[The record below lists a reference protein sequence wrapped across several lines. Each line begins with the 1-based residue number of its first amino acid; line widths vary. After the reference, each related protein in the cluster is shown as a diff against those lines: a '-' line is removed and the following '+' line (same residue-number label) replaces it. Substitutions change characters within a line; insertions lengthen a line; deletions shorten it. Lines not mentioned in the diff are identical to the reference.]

1 MAPPAQNSKSVCVVI
16 VNYNGGAMLTECV
29 RSVLNSTVM
38 VEVYVSDNGSTDNS
52 IAYLRAWLGTH
63 PLLRIVENGR
73 NLGFAK
79 GNNLVLKQCHCDFAL
94 ILNPDCVVE
103 PDTIERMVEV
113 MEEHLDAGM
122 AGALLVN
129 PDGSEQVGCR
139 RFVPT
144 PWRCFVRVF
153 KLHRFVKN
161 HPRFQPFTMT
171 GMPLPEW
178 PQLVEAISGAFMLA
192 RREAIDAVGLMDD
205 NYFLHCE
212 DLDWCMRFRGAG
224 WKILF
229 VPHVRVM
236 HWKGLSSEAHPV
248 KVEYHKHRGM
258 LRFYNKFFRHQYPGL
273 LMVGVFLAV
282 WTRFV
287 LKGGWILVRK
297 LLPNAHAERA
307 ARVSVETV
315 ERWRT
320 EGHKGRGPVDDS
332 DAADSLVAWLG
343 APLSEIRE
351 SSTVNRTSP
360 GNVDEGSRG
369 TLEEEKYHRSR
380 RGDPATPLDLHQVDR
395 N

>member
-1 MAPPAQNSKSVCVVI
+1 MAPAAQNSKSVCVVI
-16 VNYNGGAMLTECV
+16 VNYNSGAMLTECV
-29 RSVLNSTVM
+29 RSVLQSTVL

-52 IAYLRAWLGTH
+52 IAYLRAWLGAH
-63 PLLRIVENGR
+63 PLLRIVENDR

-79 GNNLVLKQCHCDFAL
+79 GNNLVLAQSHCDYVL
-94 ILNPDCVVE
+94 VLNPDCIIE
-103 PDTIERMVEV
+103 PDTIERMVRV
-113 MEEHLDAGM
+113 MEEHSDAGM

-129 PDGSEQVGCR
+129 ADGSEQAGCR

-144 PWRCFVRVF
+144 PWRSFIRVF

-171 GMPLPEW
+171 GMPLPRG
-178 PQLVEAISGAFMLA
+178 PQPVEAISGAFMLV
-192 RREAIDAVGLMDD
+192 RREAIDAVGPMDD
-205 NYFLHCE
+205 KYFLHCE

-229 VPHVRVM
+229 VPQVRVV

-258 LRFYNKFFRHQYPGL
+258 MRFYNKFFRRQYPGL
-273 LMVGVFLAV
+273 LMVMVFLAV

-287 LKGGWILVRK
+287 LKSGWILVRK
-297 LLPNAHAERA
+297 LFPSADAERA

-320 EGHKGRGPVDDS
+320 EGHEEPGNLDGS
-332 DAADSLVAWLG
+332 DAADSLVGWLG
-343 APLSEIRE
+343 APLSEIHE
-351 SSTVNRTSP
+351 SSP
-360 GNVDEGSRG
+360 GNQSSPGNADESSRSA
-369 TLEEEKYHRSR
+369 LRQKMPPKPPRRSGHT
-380 RGDPATPLDLHQVDR
+380 GDTRQADR
-395 N
+395 K